1 MKRINKK
8 KKKGSVKRDI
18 ETRQAENA
26 QTEMIKMCTID
37 GKKAA
42 IKMRNLVLLFFFFF
56 EIKDKTLYYLWNFK
70 NSFFSS
76 FFI

>member
-8 KKKGSVKRDI
+8 KKKGSVKRDT

-42 IKMRNLVLLFFFFF
+42 IKMRNLVLLFFFF
-56 EIKDKTLYYLWNFK
+56 
-70 NSFFSS
+70 
-76 FFI
+76 

>member
-42 IKMRNLVLLFFFFF
+42 IKMRNLVLLSFFFFF
-56 EIKDKTLYYLWNFK
+56 
-70 NSFFSS
+70 
-76 FFI
+76 